1 MRGNLERG
9 FVHNMK
15 LESKSAR
22 NRSRTILFLLS
33 CLMMSACAD
42 VRGPQ
47 WLTGEPD
54 ESVINAP
61 RAVATPKGALKQEWP
76 NLSEVPETKP
86 KFSDSTYRTEETQ
99 DLKSDNLKAQAEME
113 RIRNIRP
120 FEGDMM
126 GRTSMTPQ

>member
-1 MRGNLERG
+1 
-9 FVHNMK
+9 MK
-15 LESKSAR
+15 HDSKSAI
-22 NRSRTILFLLS
+22 NRTRTILFLFFCVTL
-33 CLMMSACAD
+33 SACAD
-42 VRGPQ
+42 VRGPT

-61 RAVATPKGALKQEWP
+61 RVVMSPKNTATRGWP

-86 KFSDSTYRTEETQ
+86 NFSDPAYRAEETT